1 MLQENVI
8 VLQDISEELMENVLQ
23 DVKFNLSSGMEQIAY
38 VNLIM
43 DNTTMHA
50 LPVLL
55 AVQAILLEVYANV
68 FLQNIFLTQLVLVA
82 KYAQIMLM
90 QKMIILVN
98 VILDS
103 KRKEIDAPQYVN

>member
-1 MLQENVI
+1 MI

-43 DNTTMHA
+43 GNTTMHA

-55 AVQAILLEVYANV
+55 AV
-68 FLQNIFLTQLVLVA
+68 
-82 KYAQIMLM
+82 
-90 QKMIILVN
+90 
-98 VILDS
+98 
-103 KRKEIDAPQYVN
+103 